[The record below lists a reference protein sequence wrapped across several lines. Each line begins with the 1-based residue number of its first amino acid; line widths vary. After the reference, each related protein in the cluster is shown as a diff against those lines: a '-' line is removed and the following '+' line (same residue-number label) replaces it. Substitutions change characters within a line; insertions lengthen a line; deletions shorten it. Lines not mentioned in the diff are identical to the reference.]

1 MNNFPD
7 FTNYGYKI
15 LSELGHN
22 RAGGRVTYLA
32 KEINTGISVVI
43 KQFQF
48 AQTSNT
54 WSDYHAY
61 EREIAVLKKI
71 NHPQIPRYL
80 DSFPT
85 SSGFCLLQEYKDAPS
100 LVKQTQ
106 LSPQQVKQIA
116 IAVLDILQYLHNQ
129 IPPIIHRDL
138 KPENILVDKDLKV
151 YLVDFGFARLGG
163 GEVAVSS
170 VVKGTLGFMP
180 PEQMFNRQ
188 ITPASDLYSL
198 GATLICLLTATPSTE
213 VGNLMD
219 ETGKIDFVKRVPHLS
234 LEFIDWLQKM
244 VAPLPQERY
253 ANAEVAL
260 DTLLS
265 LNVLRPHEIS
275 KKLKI
280 ATTIGLVAVG
290 IMIATPLARK
300 QRVAL
305 TELNPSVVNIYTQ
318 MGSSLDGAGVRLETV
333 PMNVKQIYF
342 TVKINDVSP
351 STPDGVCQL
360 FDGEG
365 KLIGMGETPSFIEQN
380 SLKTFCTYQFS
391 NQQPQAGEWQFKF
404 ALNGE
409 VVAKKNFVV
418 VE

>member
-1 MNNFPD
+1 MADFPD
-7 FTNYGYKI
+7 FTNYGYQI

-85 SSGFCLLQEYKDAPS
+85 VSGFCLLQEYKNAPS

-129 IPPIIHRDL
+129 VPPIIHRDL

-151 YLVDFGFARLGG
+151 NLVDFGFARLGG

-198 GATLICLLTATPSTE
+198 GATLICLLTGTPSTE

-219 ETGKIDFVKRVPHLS
+219 ETGKINFIKQVPHLS
-234 LEFIDWLQKM
+234 FEFIDWLQKM

-253 ANAEVAL
+253 IAI
-260 DTLLS
+260 
-265 LNVLRPHEIS
+265 LNDL
-275 KKLKI
+275 
-280 ATTIGLVAVG
+280 
-290 IMIATPLARK
+290 
-300 QRVAL
+300 
-305 TELNPSVVNIYTQ
+305 
-318 MGSSLDGAGVRLETV
+318 
-333 PMNVKQIYF
+333 
-342 TVKINDVSP
+342 
-351 STPDGVCQL
+351 
-360 FDGEG
+360 
-365 KLIGMGETPSFIEQN
+365 
-380 SLKTFCTYQFS
+380 
-391 NQQPQAGEWQFKF
+391 
-404 ALNGE
+404 
-409 VVAKKNFVV
+409 
-418 VE
+418 